1 MASTL
6 DLFID
11 TSTGALLDGGSV
23 AGGALPTLTRND
35 SYTLRLRLLE
45 KSSSG
50 ALNDID
56 TTGTSL
62 KVGIGNIEDLP
73 TDGSYK
79 LTCNGTT
86 SGAIAY
92 NSTAIS
98 VFTAISNNVST
109 VSLYGASEFGS
120 YLLTA
125 TQPNTAMSFGADSF
139 TLFPASSV
147 IINTRRNPT
156 TGVFAQQVVKLVRDP
171 IVFSDTF
178 TNTST
183 AGQVV
188 LTQISEG
195 GLGTN
200 ETYDLSFG
208 QLVAGGLYSLNW
220 GGTSTTGIAP
230 FASAVSVQTSI
241 SSGINTITSNISV
254 EDNGKGGYTI
264 QFTGRLAQVNVT
276 TPLVLDASGV
286 NFIPL
291 KQTTLTINTSG
302 VEDAFAVSTEDTITP
317 TIEIE
322 ITKNGTPK
330 TVFQGNVTI
339 RKDLIT
345 AGAVVPGDQAQYYTK
360 AESNAL
366 FFPAVCGGFNFNTGA
381 LLDATSVTAINY
393 NARNLVDAAGNNAV
407 SWGNGVQFQS
417 AGLGFYGATPIAK
430 PDNVS
435 LLNAISALGLIG
447 TGVSLATGA
456 VTFAGFDGSSS
467 TTFTFTA
474 PTIALPALTT
484 VTIGATGLQIGTT
497 TAQKI
502 GFFNATPIVQPVST
516 NVISAL
522 TNLGLIATTVTLG
535 QVVTPGGLSS
545 YVQNSS
551 SNVDATNRV
560 LYGSDSTQA
569 INYGGRALKINNSAS
584 AVAWSFS
591 GVTFFR
597 EIIFDETSAAIN
609 IVLPTFTGTRI
620 GTTTSQKLAFY
631 NSSPVV
637 QPSNT
642 NVVSALQNLGLI
654 SSTVTIGA
662 NIAGFVADSAT
673 NINATG
679 RALVDASS
687 VTAINYGT
695 RQLIHSSGSQAIS
708 FGAGLAFS
716 NTPLGLYGTTP
727 TAQPSNINV
736 VSGLINVGLLASSA
750 TYGVL
755 PQSTKTIN
763 VTTSLNFGSV
773 GANSSTSITVA
784 MSGVNINDLVL
795 LGLPNA
801 ISEGLTFFGHV
812 VAADQVHVD
821 AVNATGSSKTQS
833 AATFRVTVIGY

>member
-6 DLFID
+6 DLYID

-109 VSLYGASEFGS
+109 VSLYGASDYGS

-156 TGVFAQQVVKLVRDP
+156 TGVYAQQVVKLVRDP

-183 AGQVV
+183 AGQVA

-230 FASAVSVQTSI
+230 FASAVSVQSSI

-302 VEDAFAVSTEDTITP
+302 VEDAFAVSGEDTITP

-345 AGAVVPGDQAQYYTK
+345 AGSVVPGDQAQYYTK

-366 FFPAVCGGFNFNTGA
+366 FFPAVCGGFNFTAGA
-381 LLDATSVTAINY
+381 LLDSTPVTAINY
-393 NARNLVDAAGNNAV
+393 NTRNLVDAAGNNAV
-407 SWGNGVQFQS
+407 SWRNGVQFQS
-417 AGLGFYGATPIAK
+417 AGLGFYGATPITK

-497 TAQKI
+497 TSQKI

-522 TNLGLIATTVTLG
+522 NNLGLIATTVTLG
-535 QVVTPGGLSS
+535 QVVTPGGLSG
-545 YVQNSS
+545 YVQNSVTS
-551 SNVDATNRV
+551 VDATNRI
-560 LYGSDSTQA
+560 LYGSDSAHA
-569 INYGGRALKINNSAS
+569 INYGGRALKINNSVC
-584 AVAWSFS
+584 AVEWSFS
-591 GVTFFR
+591 GVTAYYDVGVTDSR
-597 EIIFDETSAAIN
+597 NIILGTSS
-609 IVLPTFTGTRI
+609 GTKI

-631 NSSPVV
+631 NSTPIV

-642 NVVSALQNLGLI
+642 NA
-654 SSTVTIGA
+654 
-662 NIAGFVADSAT
+662 
-673 NINATG
+673 
-679 RALVDASS
+679 
-687 VTAINYGT
+687 
-695 RQLIHSSGSQAIS
+695 
-708 FGAGLAFS
+708 
-716 NTPLGLYGTTP
+716 
-727 TAQPSNINV
+727 
-736 VSGLINVGLLASSA
+736 VSGLISLGLLATGT

-755 PQSTKTIN
+755 PTSTDTL
-763 VTTSLNFGSV
+763 TL
-773 GANSSTSITVA
+773 STSISFGTIAANDQHYRDVVVTGA
-784 MSGVNINDLVL
+784 AVNDLVL
-795 LGLPNA
+795 LGLPSVVSAGAVIQGVAYQTNTVCISCSNTKNA
-801 ISEGLTFFGHV
+801 SINVPT
-812 VAADQVHVD
+812 
-821 AVNATGSSKTQS
+821 ATY
-833 AATFRVTVIGY
+833 RITVIGY

>member
-62 KVGIGNIEDLP
+62 RVGIGNIEDQP

-109 VSLYGASEFGS
+109 VSLYGASDYGS

-156 TGVFAQQVVKLVRDP
+156 TGVYAQQVVKLVRDP

-195 GLGTN
+195 GIGTN

-230 FASAVSVQTSI
+230 FASAVSVQSSI

-264 QFTGRLAQVNVT
+264 QFTGRLAQVNVA

-345 AGAVVPGDQAQYYTK
+345 AGSVVPGDQAQYYTK

-366 FFPAVCGGFNFNTGA
+366 FFPAVCGGFNFTAGA
-381 LLDATSVTAINY
+381 LLDATPVTAINY
-393 NARNLVDAAGNNAV
+393 NTRNLLDAAGNNAV

-435 LLNAISALGLIG
+435 LLDAISSLGLIG
-447 TGVSLATGA
+447 TGVSLALGTI
-456 VTFAGFDGSSS
+456 TFPGFDGSSA

-474 PTIALPALTT
+474 PTISLPALTT
-484 VTIGATGLQIGTT
+484 VTIGATGLKIGTT
-497 TAQKI
+497 TGHKI

-535 QVVTPGGLSS
+535 PVVTQGGLSGF
-545 YVQNSS
+545 VANATT
-551 SNVDATNRV
+551 NVNATSRI
-560 LYGSDSTQA
+560 LAGS
-569 INYGGRALKINNSAS
+569 NSADTS
-584 AVAWSFS
+584 VDYGNRTLNVTLSGTSRTVLGWSS
-591 GVTFFR
+591 GAVTFFR
-597 EIIFDETSAAIN
+597 GIAIDDSLA
-609 IVLPTFTGTRI
+609 IPSLTAISLGTGTGTQV

-631 NSSPVV
+631 GSSAIV
-637 QPSNT
+637 QPNNSNVIT
-642 NVVSALQNLGLI
+642 SLVNLGLI
-654 SSTVTIGA
+654 ANGTTFAVLPGSVDTLTLSTG
-662 NIAGFVADSAT
+662 
-673 NINATG
+673 
-679 RALVDASS
+679 
-687 VTAINYGT
+687 
-695 RQLIHSSGSQAIS
+695 IS
-708 FGAGLAFS
+708 FGTIAA
-716 NTPLGLYGTTP
+716 NDQHYRD
-727 TAQPSNINV
+727 V
-736 VSGLINVGLLASSA
+736 V
-750 TYGVL
+750 
-755 PQSTKTIN
+755 
-763 VTTSLNFGSV
+763 VT
-773 GANSSTSITVA
+773 GAAV
-784 MSGVNINDLVL
+784 NDLVL
-795 LGLPNA
+795 LGLPSVVSGGAVIQGVAYQTNTVC
-801 ISEGLTFFGHV
+801 ISCSNTKNSSIDV
-812 VAADQVHVD
+812 P
-821 AVNATGSSKTQS
+821 NATY
-833 AATFRVTVIGY
+833 RITVIGY

>member
-1 MASTL
+1 VASTL
-6 DLFID
+6 DLYID

-62 KVGIGNIEDLP
+62 RVGIGNIEDQP
-73 TDGSYK
+73 TDGSFK
-79 LTCNGTT
+79 LTCNSTT

-109 VSLYGASEFGS
+109 VSLYGASEYGS

-183 AGQVV
+183 AGQVA

-195 GLGTN
+195 GIGTN

-230 FASAVSVQTSI
+230 FASAVSVQSSI

-264 QFTGRLAQVNVT
+264 QFTGRLSQVNVT
-276 TPLVLDASGV
+276 TPLLLDVSGV

-330 TVFQGNVTI
+330 TVYQGNVTI

-345 AGAVVPGDQAQYYTK
+345 AGSVVPGDQATFYTK
-360 AESNAL
+360 SEANAL
-366 FFPAVCGGFNFNTGA
+366 FFPAVCGGFNFTAGA
-381 LLDATSVTAINY
+381 LLDATPVTAINY
-393 NARNLVDAAGNNAV
+393 NTRNLVDAAGNNAV
-407 SWGNGVQFQS
+407 SWRNGVQFQS
-417 AGLGFYGATPIAK
+417 TGLGFYGATPITK

-447 TGVSLATGA
+447 TGVSLASGA
-456 VTFAGFDGSSS
+456 VTFAGFDGSSA
-467 TTFTFTA
+467 TTFTLIA
-474 PTIALPALTT
+474 PTIELPISTT
-484 VTIGATGLQIGTT
+484 ITIGTTGLKIGTT

-535 QVVTPGGLSS
+535 PVVTLGGLSGF
-545 YVQNSS
+545 VQNSVTS
-551 SNVDATNRV
+551 VDATNRI
-560 LYGSDSTQA
+560 LYGSDSAHA
-569 INYGGRALKINNSAS
+569 INYGGRALKINNSVC
-584 AVAWSFS
+584 AVEWSFS
-591 GVTFFR
+591 GVTFYR
-597 EIIFDETSAAIN
+597 EVIFNETAAAIN
-609 IVLPTFTGTRI
+609 ITLPTSTGTKI

-631 NSSPVV
+631 NSTPIV

-642 NVVSALQNLGLI
+642 NA
-654 SSTVTIGA
+654 
-662 NIAGFVADSAT
+662 
-673 NINATG
+673 
-679 RALVDASS
+679 
-687 VTAINYGT
+687 
-695 RQLIHSSGSQAIS
+695 
-708 FGAGLAFS
+708 
-716 NTPLGLYGTTP
+716 
-727 TAQPSNINV
+727 
-736 VSGLINVGLLASSA
+736 VSGLISLGLLATGT

-755 PQSTKTIN
+755 PTSTDTLTI
-763 VTTSLNFGSV
+763 
-773 GANSSTSITVA
+773 STSISFGTIVA
-784 MSGVNINDLVL
+784 NDQHYRDVVVTGAAVNDLVL
-795 LGLPNA
+795 LGLPSAVSGGAVIQGVAYQTNTVCISCSNTKNA
-801 ISEGLTFFGHV
+801 SITVPTSTY
-812 VAADQVHVD
+812 
-821 AVNATGSSKTQS
+821 
-833 AATFRVTVIGY
+833 RITVIGY